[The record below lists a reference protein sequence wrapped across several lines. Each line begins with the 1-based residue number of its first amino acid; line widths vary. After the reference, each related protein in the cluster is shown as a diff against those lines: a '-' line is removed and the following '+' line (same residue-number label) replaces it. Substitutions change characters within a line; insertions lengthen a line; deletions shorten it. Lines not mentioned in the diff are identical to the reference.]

1 MRLFLDSSALAKR
14 YVREAGTDRVVALCA
29 DADEVVVSILAL
41 PEVVSTLNRLR
52 REGRLSD
59 SEYATIRQEVA
70 DDLAGATTMEL
81 TPSVV
86 DKALVCLE
94 RSRLRASDALH
105 VATAME
111 AAPDLFLTGDRRQRE
126 GAMKAGVKVE
136 GVGL

>member
-29 DADEVVVSILAL
+29 EADDVIVSIIAL

-59 SEYATIRQEVA
+59 SEYATMKHDVVA
-70 DDLAGATTMEL
+70 DLAEATTIEL
-81 TPSVV
+81 TASIVGE
-86 DKALVCLE
+86 ALTCLE

-105 VATAME
+105 IASALE
-111 AAPDLFLTGDRRQRE
+111 ADPGLFLTGDRRQRE
-126 GAMKAGVKVE
+126 GATEAGLKVE
-136 GVGL
+136 GVGI